1 MTSAA
6 GDNGHAAGHV
16 FAQGSVIDL
25 AAVPES
31 ERKRAFDEAF
41 EYRGDITLMLTDGS
55 RVDCYLFD
63 RRPGATLADSLV
75 RVMESGGGEKR
86 SISYSQIARLE
97 FTGKDTAAGKTWEN
111 WVRRYVEKRLAG
123 EQANIESEVLD

>member
-1 MTSAA
+1 MTATA
-6 GDNGHAAGHV
+6 DNGHSAAHP
-16 FAQGSVIDL
+16 FAQGAAIDL

-41 EYRGDITLMLTDGS
+41 EYRGDITLTLTDGS
-55 RVDCYLFD
+55 RIECYLFD
-63 RRPGATLADSLV
+63 RRPGATLADSFV